1 MSILISEILEV
12 GEILIYNKLVDTD
25 VLIWYLRGD
34 GNAYEL
40 ISSMSGFCISSVTYM
55 KLVQGMRNKNE
66 LKILQKTLKQWN
78 VKTIFVNEEI
88 SAKALFY
95 VEEYFLSHSMEL
107 ADSMI
112 ASTCTNY
119 GLDLITG
126 NDKHY
131 KVVKGLNI
139 EVFRPVIRQKRKAK

>member
-1 MSILISEILEV
+1 MEEV
-12 GEILIYNKLVDTD
+12 LIYDKLVDTD

-34 GNAYEL
+34 TNAYEL
-40 ISSMSGFCISSVTYM
+40 ICNIKEFCISSITYM
-55 KLVQGMRNKNE
+55 ELVQGMRNKEE

-78 VKTIFVNEEI
+78 VKTIYVNEEI

-112 ASTCTNY
+112 AATCTKY
-119 GLDLITG
+119 GMDLITG

-131 KVVKGLNI
+131 RVVKDLNI
-139 EVFRPVIRQKRKAK
+139 EIFRPVKK